1 MFSTKSI
8 FLLFCII
15 LLSGCGKAKE
25 KRFEMSTL
33 KKEKKAEYMK
43 NAALYIGSESYTLA
57 EMDIKSAIRIDPNDK
72 NLYYALGYIY
82 DQTGK
87 NKMAV
92 AAYIEGLKRDPEKKL
107 KKIGTLTPPLA
118 LGMWSGGTETSRG
131 KD

>member
-1 MFSTKSI
+1 MKKI
-8 FLLFCII
+8 FLLFCITF
-15 LLSGCGKAKE
+15 LLGCGKAKE
-25 KRFEMSTL
+25 KRFEMTAL
-33 KKEKKAEYMK
+33 KREKKAEYMRS
-43 NAALYIGSESYTLA
+43 AALYIGSESYTLA

-87 NKMAV
+87 NKLAV
-92 AAYIEGLKRDPEKKL
+92 AAYIEGLKRDSEKKL

-118 LGMWSGGTETSRG
+118 LRMWSGGTETSRG

>member
-1 MFSTKSI
+1 MSQVQ
-8 FLLFCII
+8 
-15 LLSGCGKAKE
+15 KE
-25 KRFEMSTL
+25 R
-33 KKEKKAEYMK
+33 KAEYMRS
-43 NAALYIGSESYTLA
+43 AAFYIGSESYTLA
-57 EMDIKSAIRIDPNDK
+57 EMDIRSAIRIDPNDK

-92 AAYIEGLKRDPEKKL
+92 AAYIEGLKRDPERDH

-118 LGMWSGGTETSRG
+118 LGMWSGGSKTSRG

>member
-1 MFSTKSI
+1 MKI
-8 FLLFCII
+8 VFLLFCII
-15 LLSGCGKAKE
+15 LLFGCGKLKE
-25 KRFEMSTL
+25 KRVEMS
-33 KKEKKAEYMK
+33 KFQKEQKAEYIRS
-43 NAALYIGSESYTLA
+43 AALYIGSESYTLA
-57 EMDIKSAIRIDPNDK
+57 EMDIKSALRIDPQDK

-92 AAYIEGLKRDPEKKL
+92 SAYIEGLKRDPEKRT

-118 LGMWSGGTETSRG
+118 LGMWPGGTKTSRG